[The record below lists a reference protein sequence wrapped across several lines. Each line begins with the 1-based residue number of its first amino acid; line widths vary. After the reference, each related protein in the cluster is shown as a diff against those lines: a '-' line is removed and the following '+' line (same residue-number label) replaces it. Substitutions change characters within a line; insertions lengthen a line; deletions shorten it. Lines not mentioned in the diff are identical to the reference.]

1 MAIARISFSDKS
13 LNFSSMDLDPK
24 LKGAERI
31 AQTEARSHPL
41 TTSQHTLAFLT
52 GFGGSPKLLAPVV
65 EEGNACQNHGQ
76 SQGRAHWAHHPQVD
90 GESDGGG
97 QKEER
102 RPGMSQSAVRPGQVR
117 FFAAQAKQGNC
128 G

>member
-13 LNFSSMDLDPK
+13 LNFFSMDLDPK

-76 SQGRAHWAHHPQVD
+76 AQGRAHWAHHPQVD
-90 GESDGGG
+90 GKSDGGG
-97 QKEER
+97 QKEKR
-102 RPGMSQSAVRPGQVR
+102 RPGEAQKPGRPGPVR
-117 FFAAQAKQGNC
+117 FPFAPAKPGHS